1 MVPELDSSFFN
12 VECGDGIAHIVMNRP
27 DKANGMTPYFWA
39 DLPRLL
45 DTLGQDETIRCAI
58 LSGEGRHF
66 TGGMDLAAFS
76 DIARLF
82 ENEPG
87 RAAYAMRDL
96 ILKLQDAFNAIE
108 RARFPVIAAVHGACI
123 GAGIDMI
130 TACDI
135 RLASTDAYFSIEEI
149 HIGMAADVG
158 TLQRLPKLIAPS
170 VAAELAYTG
179 RRFTAAEARAF
190 GLVSLVADDRAQLT
204 DAALSLATSIAKK
217 SPLAI
222 AGIKRNLTYARDHSV
237 ADGLDYIATWNS
249 GMLRANELMTA
260 LQAKMAKSDAVFA
273 DLLPSGA
280 QGVVSSGRS

>member
-1 MVPELDSSFFN
+1 MVQELDSNFFK

-27 DKANGMTPYFWA
+27 DKANGMSPDFWA

-45 DTLGQDETIRCAI
+45 DRVGQDETIRCAI

-76 DIARLF
+76 DIAKLF

-96 ILKLQDAFNAIE
+96 ILRLQDAFNAIE

-135 RLASTDAYFSIEEI
+135 RLASVDAYFSIEEI

-170 VAAELAYTG
+170 IAAELAYTG
-179 RRFTAAEARAF
+179 RRFTASEAKAF
-190 GLVSLVADDRAQLT
+190 GLVSQLTEDRAQLM
-204 DAALSLATSIAKK
+204 DAALSLATSIARK

-222 AGIKRNLTYARDHSV
+222 AGIKRNLAYARDHSV

-260 LQAKMAKSDAVFA
+260 LQARMAKSEAVFA
-273 DLLPSGA
+273 DFLSSGK
-280 QGVVSSGRS
+280 QGVVSSGQS